1 VLQINVYEWP
11 AATAGASAAQRESRR
26 NGYTVLRWTAAGM
39 HYLAVSDVDPAALRE
54 FAADLRRGAGT
65 GDAR

>member
-26 NGYTVLRWTAAGM
+26 NGYTVLRWTDAGM